1 MLLDFYPLRYD
12 QLYTDL
18 QCFTSLY
25 RQIKA
30 SLKCETAVLD
40 TK

>member
-25 RQIKA
+25 HQIKA